1 MAAAGLGYSRGGGS
15 AFIKDRRDFSS
26 YNPVA
31 SAALGSTIPLEEEV
45 RSLEAVRTAVDLGG
59 DIQARSESGDTALHA
74 AAAHGMDSL
83 VTWLVERGANPDAE
97 NERGQTPR
105 DRAVYADGIAG
116 DSFVRE
122 STAALLGPGADGG
135 MSHPSEPHAHPDAQP
150 WANPVEPT
158 PESVRAGADTYASM
172 CATCHGPTGRG
183 DGRLAAA
190 TAAYGARPSN
200 LADEVWQH
208 GATVGEIFATI
219 RDGVGPDY
227 AMDGFGSRLTDTE
240 IWNLVNYLRGFR

>member
-1 MAAAGLGYSRGGGS
+1 MTPHFTPPPLTAWTVWLPGWSSVAPIRTQRTNGDRHRVIGRSTPMASR
-15 AFIKDRRDFSS
+15 AT
-26 YNPVA
+26 A
-31 SAALGSTIPLEEEV
+31 SCV
-45 RSLEAVRTAVDLGG
+45 RA
-59 DIQARSESGDTALHA
+59 Q
-74 AAAHGMDSL
+74 
-83 VTWLVERGANPDAE
+83 P
-97 NERGQTPR
+97 
-105 DRAVYADGIAG
+105 
-116 DSFVRE
+116 
-122 STAALLGPGADGG
+122 ALLGPGADGG